1 MLYAFVE
8 QLKELWSPFN
18 VFRYITVRSAYA
30 TVAALFI
37 CFIAGG
43 WVIRRLRAAQIGE
56 SIREEG
62 PQHHRA
68 KEGTP
73 TMGGVLILVAV
84 MIPVLLFGDLSNKLL
99 LTAVACTL
107 FMGSL
112 GFLDD
117 LLKLR
122 GHRNGLRGRF
132 KLLAQFAFA
141 LGIGL
146 WMINDAAFA
155 GIATQTT
162 VPFFKAIHLDWGFFY
177 IPLMMILFTGT
188 ANAVNLADGLDGLA
202 VGLCCVC
209 FLTYAGLAYV
219 TGNTVFADYLDI
231 LYLPGAGEL
240 TIFGMAVAGAC
251 LGFLWFN
258 CHPAEIFMGDTGS
271 MALGGA
277 LASMALFTKHELL
290 LLLAG
295 GVFVLEA
302 LSWFVQVGSYK
313 TRGKRVFKMAPIHH
327 HFELLGW
334 SESKVVIRFW
344 IVGILL
350 ALLSL
355 STLKLR

>member
-1 MLYAFVE
+1 MLYAFVD
-8 QLKELWSPFN
+8 ELMEVWSAFN

-30 TVAALFI
+30 TVVALFI
-37 CFIAGG
+37 CFLAGG
-43 WVIRRLRAAQIGE
+43 WAIRKLRGAQIGE

-73 TMGGVLILVAV
+73 TMGGLLILAAVLI
-84 MIPVLLFGDLSNKLL
+84 PVFLFGDLTNKLL
-99 LTAVACTL
+99 LTAVACTV
-107 FMGSL
+107 FMGVL

-132 KLLAQFAFA
+132 KLIAQFGFA

-146 WMINDAAFA
+146 WMINDESFA
-155 GIATQTT
+155 GAATQTT
-162 VPFFKAIHLDWGFFY
+162 VPFFKAIQLDWGYLY

-202 VGLCCVC
+202 VGLSCLC

-219 TGNTVFADYLDI
+219 TGNAVFSDYLDI
-231 LYLPGAGEL
+231 LFLPGAGEL

-302 LSWFVQVGSYK
+302 LSWFIQVGSYK